1 MDVSRYDFACQKSLH
16 LGLQYA
22 RSLGHQYL
30 EVEHVALGLL
40 KSDQFDVDG
49 VEKEKLRQH
58 LFAYL
63 TGMPKVFGAFKIEFG
78 KRLNA
83 ALDKAELASKRE
95 QVNEDELWAALMP
108 QSTIIRSFMKREEEN
123 QQRAQDFEPLAPT
136 AMNAK
141 GKATPDKS
149 SKKESPREQTPSESV
164 KVDKKL
170 RAYTTD
176 LSELAERGELDP
188 VIGRDSEV
196 RRVLEILGRKK
207 KNNPVLL
214 GEPGVGKSAIAEAIA
229 LRIAEGKVPE
239 SMRGRRVLS
248 LDLGS
253 LLAGA
258 KYRGE
263 FEDRLK
269 GLMNALSELKGKVIL
284 FIDELHMLVG
294 AGNNEGSADAA
305 NLLKP
310 ALARGEIHC
319 LGATTLDEYRK
330 YIEKDPALERRFQ
343 PLMVE
348 EPSKDVTLSILRGLK
363 ARYEIH
369 HGVRI
374 GDDALVSAVELSVRY
389 LTSRR
394 LPDKAVDLVDEA
406 ASRVRLQ
413 IDSVPAILD
422 ELRSTIEQIEIER
435 KAIGDA
441 PSAKKA
447 MVSLDSKLQRAKTDY
462 ASTESIWREHQALLE
477 QARRAEEKREEA
489 RALFE
494 NAKASSDFEFAAKL
508 QYSELPKLEAELTA
522 MNTKMDAMQ
531 KSHPFLRQ
539 IVGGREVA
547 EVISIWTKIPVG
559 KLVDEESS
567 RLLSMEERLGKRVY
581 GQPQAIKIVSSA
593 VKRARVGISD
603 PGRPIGVF
611 LFVGPTGVGKTEMA
625 KALAAEL
632 FDDESRMIRIDM
644 SEYMEAH
651 NVARMIG
658 APPGYVGYSEGGEL
672 TEAVRQ
678 KPYSVVLFDEIEKA
692 HPKIMDIMLQVF
704 EDGRLT
710 DGRGVTVDFR
720 HTLLIMTSNLGLE
733 NPTTT
738 DPTRRDQIIRN
749 GLATQLRPE
758 LVNRIDE
765 VVVFNKLGSKHVERL
780 ISRLTAEL
788 NMRLADRDIRI
799 SLGERITKRLIA
811 LGQDNAFGGR
821 AVRRGFERMIL
832 DQVSDR
838 LLNLGSMTRGSWVID
853 LDDEGRMRWREEH
866 LPNRYL
872 PPARG

>member
-30 EVEHVALGLL
+30 EVEHVTLGLL
-40 KSDQFDVDG
+40 KSDQFQLDG
-49 VEKEKLRQH
+49 VDKEKLRQH
-58 LFAYL
+58 LFQYL
-63 TGMPKVFGAFKIEFG
+63 TGVPKVFGAFKIEFG

-83 ALDKAELASKRE
+83 ALDKAEQAAKRQ
-95 QVNEDELWAALMP
+95 QVDEDDLWAALSA
-108 QSTIIRSFMKREEEN
+108 QSTVVKTFLRREEEN
-123 QQRAQDFEPLAPT
+123 RQREQDFEPLNLGASEE
-136 AMNAK
+136 K
-141 GKATPDKS
+141 GKSPKKAGKKTSATS
-149 SKKESPREQTPSESV
+149 EATQSESV

-170 RAYTTD
+170 RAFTTD

-188 VIGRDSEV
+188 VIGRDAEV

-248 LDLGS
+248 LDLGA

-269 GLMNALSELKGKVIL
+269 GLMNALAELKGKVIL

-348 EPSKDVTLSILRGLK
+348 EPNKSVTLSILRGLK
-363 ARYEIH
+363 AKYEIH

-374 GDDALVSAVELSVRY
+374 GDDALTSAVELSVRY
-389 LTSRR
+389 LTQRR
-394 LPDKAVDLVDEA
+394 LPDKAIDLIDEA

-422 ELRSTIEQIEIER
+422 DLRSTIEQAEIER

-441 PSAKKA
+441 PATRKA
-447 MVSLDSKLQRAKTDY
+447 IVSLDTRLTKAKKDY
-462 ASTESIWREHQALLE
+462 AETEAIWRDHQALLE
-477 QARRAEEKREEA
+477 QARRTEEKKQEA
-489 RALFE
+489 QALFE

-508 QYSELPKLEAELTA
+508 QYSELPKFASELTV
-522 MNTKMDAMQ
+522 MNEKLDNMQ
-531 KSHPFLRQ
+531 KAHPFLRQ
-539 IVGGREVA
+539 IVGAREIA
-547 EVISIWTKIPVG
+547 EVVSIWTKIPVG
-559 KLVDEESS
+559 KLMDEEAS
-567 RLLSMEERLGKRVY
+567 RLMSMEDRLAKRVY
-581 GQPQAIKIVSSA
+581 GQPLAIRTVSAA

-603 PGRPIGVF
+603 PARPMGVF

-625 KALAAEL
+625 KALASEL
-632 FDDESRMIRIDM
+632 FDDQARMIRIDM

-651 NVARMIG
+651 NVARLIG
-658 APPGYVGYSEGGEL
+658 APPGYVGYGEGGEL

-678 KPYSVVLFDEIEKA
+678 KPYAVVLFDEIEKA
-692 HPKIMDIMLQVF
+692 HPKILDIMLQIF

-720 HTLLIMTSNLGLE
+720 HTLLIMTSNLAVE
-733 NPTTT
+733 NPATGE
-738 DPTRRDQIIRN
+738 PNRRDQIIRN
-749 GLATQLRPE
+749 GLAHQLRPE

-765 VVVFNKLGSKHVERL
+765 VVVFNRLGSKHVERL
-780 ISRLTAEL
+780 IARLTTEL
-788 NMRLADRDIRI
+788 NMRLADRDIRV
-799 SLGERITKRLIA
+799 SLGERITRRLIS
-811 LGQDNAFGGR
+811 LGNDNAFGGR

-832 DQVSDR
+832 DQISDR
-838 LLNLGSMTRGSWVID
+838 LLNFGAMTKGSWVID
-853 LDDEGRMRWREEH
+853 LDDHGHMRWREEH
-866 LPNRYL
+866 LPGRYL